1 VIALLDSSAII
12 YWFEGTAVQK
22 AAVRQEI
29 SQLKTMHPDAQIVV
43 SRLGVMEC
51 CVKPL
56 RTGNAALLA
65 QYNTLFEKTKIVE
78 LTETV
83 VTIATDLRVRYGL
96 KTPDALQAASALS
109 LGSHTAFITA
119 DAGFERVPHLNI
131 AFVAG

>member
-29 SQLKTMHPDAQIVV
+29 SQLKAMHPDAQIGV

-56 RTGNAALLA
+56 RTGNMALLA

-78 LTETV
+78 LTATV
-83 VTIATDLRVRYGL
+83 VTIATDLRVRLDMGL
-96 KTPDALQAASALS
+96 KPQMPCKLP
-109 LGSHTAFITA
+109 
-119 DAGFERVPHLNI
+119 VP
-131 AFVAG
+131 